1 MGRSFTKSDAAGIEA
16 EHNNLIAGLEQAAN
30 RSGEYRAAVS
40 EAAEAMVADEV
51 NNILEGIPVEELNRD
66 GAGLRIKNL
75 KDSGYNNIADISSVG
90 TSVLAAIDGISENG
104 ARVIK
109 RMAGEFT
116 DQARKDIRIKLN
128 ADSRNVRSNALVSSL
143 YRYREGM
150 AISDEAAALLGGN
163 SYRIRT
169 AIYDLEPS
177 KGTFKWMFSSSAIKQ
192 KAENSYRELYDMLC
206 GEYGSSARMLLEK
219 MRRLDNL
226 EEGTA
231 WEDFSKDPISY
242 ITTLEK
248 ICPGILGSDEE
259 VYGLPEELA
268 NEISQEGCSLDGLL
282 CTLRRYQEW
291 GVKYVLHQGRVLLGD
306 EMGLG
311 KTVQA
316 IATMV
321 SLKNTGATH
330 FVVVCPASV
339 LTNWC
344 REIVKHSTLSVTK
357 IHGADREAS
366 FGAWIKS
373 GDVAVTTYETTAHL
387 NLDPEFKFDML
398 VVDEAHYIKNPAAA
412 RTRNVRELGTHAE
425 RMLFMTG
432 TALENNVDE
441 MIELIKILQPDV
453 ASRVK
458 NMAFMSNAP
467 QFRERVAPVYYRRK
481 REQVLTELPE
491 LIESKE
497 WCNMTSQEE
506 EVYINTLYSGNL
518 MSVRRVSWNVEDLK
532 YSSKANRLKEIV
544 DDAREDDR
552 KVIVFSFFLDTL
564 RAVCEVLGDVCTEPV
579 NGSVPPARRQEII
592 DGFDK
597 APAGTVL
604 PAQIQSGGTGLNIQS
619 ASVVVICEPQ
629 YKPSTENQA
638 ISRAYRMGQARNVLV
653 YRLLC
658 DDSVDERI
666 LEILDRKQAEFD
678 AFADESVAGAESLE
692 LTDKVLGDIIGTEIE
707 RIRKEKGTVSG
718 VTDNVRRTDTQ

>member
-1 MGRSFTKSDAAGIEA
+1 MGRSFTKNDAAGMEA
-16 EHNNLIAGLEQAAN
+16 EHNNLMAGLEQAAK
-30 RSGEYRAAVS
+30 RSGEYKAAVTQ
-40 EAAEAMVADEV
+40 AAEDMFYGEV
-51 NNILEGIPVEELNRD
+51 DDILKGIPVEELNRD

-75 KDSGYNNIADISSVG
+75 RDAGYNNIADVASVG

-109 RMAGEFT
+109 RMAGEFA
-116 DQARKDIRIKLN
+116 DQAKKDTRIKLN
-128 ADSRNVRSNALVSSL
+128 ADSRNAGSNALVSSL
-143 YRYREGM
+143 YRYREGI
-150 AISDEAAALLGGN
+150 AISDEASVILSEN

-169 AIYDLEPS
+169 AIYNLEPS

-192 KAENSYRELYDMLC
+192 KAENSYIELSDMLR
-206 GEYGSSARMLLEK
+206 GEYGSKSRGLLER
-219 MRRLDNL
+219 MRRLDDL
-226 EEGTA
+226 DEGTA
-231 WEDFSKDPISY
+231 WDDFSKDPIPY
-242 ITTLEK
+242 ITTLEN
-248 ICPGILGSDEE
+248 ICPGILRSDED

-268 NEISQEGCSLDGLL
+268 NEIAQEGCSQDGLL

-291 GVKYVLHQGRVLLGD
+291 GVKYILHQGRVLLGD

-316 IATMV
+316 IAAMV

-357 IHGADREAS
+357 IHGADRETAL
-366 FGAWIKS
+366 GTWIKQ
-373 GDVAVTTYETTAHL
+373 GDVAVTTYETTAHFK
-387 NLDPEFKFDML
+387 LDPEFKFDML
-398 VVDEAHYIKNPAAA
+398 VVDEAHYIKNPSAA
-412 RTRNVRELGTHAE
+412 RTKNVRELAIHTE

-497 WCNMTSQEE
+497 WCTMTPQEK

-518 MSVRRVSWNVEDLK
+518 MAVRRVSWNVEDLK

-592 DGFDK
+592 DEFDK

-678 AFADESVAGAESLE
+678 AFADESVAGAESIE
-692 LTDKVLGDIIGTEIE
+692 LNDKVLGDIIGTEIE

-718 VTDNVRRTDTQ
+718 VTGNVRRTDT